1 MATPAETLA
10 DFAQRM
16 GMTSSAAE
24 DLLRRLGQ
32 LSSAAD
38 NSTSAM
44 DAGREATNRMTASQR
59 QTTESLQTLGRT
71 TKEVATQMLT
81 LPGQISGANGQIFSA
96 VTPALTAVSNLAN
109 SFPALAT
116 GAAALIANVTPLLKL
131 GPVGKLIAT
140 TVANAAGKLGKY
152 TVQTLT
158 GIATFMLNGAEE
170 VIKSYMSMSQVGAT
184 FGGSITN
191 LSRLIEETGFSLQTL
206 TKAATAN
213 ANNLALIGGTVE
225 GGLKKVV
232 NVSRNLSPE
241 LVTVYG
247 GFENLNNEITEYLT
261 LRRLQGIDEQNRSK
275 NLTKDTSEY
284 LYNLKMLS
292 TITGKTSKQLNDE
305 IAQRTRSAAA
315 QQMLLDMTPEQR
327 ANFEN
332 QLRMIQDDAT
342 RIAYQDF
349 VMSKHYGMAMS
360 KTTTHLTSMM
370 PQLEKQFEK
379 MNSAINMQSAASMKI
394 TADSYKETS
403 EASKAYRK
411 QYGFLLQ
418 GVESGRLQSQVL
430 QDMNNFLTNIGQAGT
445 YASSLPE
452 SLKLASE
459 SIKLLKSG
467 VDQVKVLTGTVDG
480 ILRSQQA
487 LQTEINKIFMG
498 QGLFNGKTIEGGR
511 LAFIG
516 GINEYI
522 TALFTKIVE
531 GINDGT
537 ISILDFLRPRTDVEQ
552 AAAGGGAAMM
562 GSEGRFRSAIQSEI
576 IAQAQF
582 ERELAIAQS
591 KLRTEQGR
599 LTGVNTAKVRELEEQ
614 INELETYI
622 IQSKQEL
629 QRLQEEQARQQES
642 QNSSSTSDSSSSEN
656 AQSSVSPI
664 IKNSSSDE
672 SQAYASFERAIKEQ
686 NTVLTN
692 LAQSVMYQ
700 GDQIYRLANRLA

>member
-10 DFAQRM
+10 EFAQRM

-71 TKEVATQMLT
+71 TKEVASQMLT
-81 LPGQISGANGQIFSA
+81 LPSQISGANGQIFSA

-116 GAAALIANVTPLLKL
+116 SAAALLAKFTPLLKL

-140 TVANAAGKLGKY
+140 AVGNAAGKLGQY

-191 LSRLIEETGFSLQTL
+191 LSRLIADTGFSLQTL
-206 TKAATAN
+206 TKAVTAN

-225 GGLKKVV
+225 GGLRKVV

-360 KTTTHLTSMM
+360 RTTTHLTAMM

-379 MNSAINMQSAASMKI
+379 MNSAINMQSDASMKI

-467 VDQVKVLTGTVDG
+467 VDEVKVLTGTVDG
-480 ILRSQQA
+480 ILRSQQT
-487 LQTEINKIFMG
+487 LQSEINKIFMG
-498 QGLFNGKTIEGGR
+498 QGLFNGKRIEGGR

-516 GINEYI
+516 GINEFI
-522 TALFTKIVE
+522 TTLFTKIVK

-537 ISILDFLRPRTDVEQ
+537 IDIFDFLAGSNGNVVPGTEGLTDAE
-552 AAAGGGAAMM
+552 
-562 GSEGRFRSAIQSEI
+562 RSEI
-576 IAQAQF
+576 AQNQSRRPEILAEKEVTRARNRVKELEEEIKNAWF
-582 ERELAIAQS
+582 NATRESARRELAVQQ
-591 KLRTEQGR
+591 ER
-599 LTGVNTAKVRELEEQ
+599 LKQAERKLEELK
-614 INELETYI
+614 N
-622 IQSKQEL
+622 K
-629 QRLQEEQARQQES
+629 
-642 QNSSSTSDSSSSEN
+642 SSSS
-656 AQSSVSPI
+656 SSSG
-664 IKNSSSDE
+664 SSDE
-672 SQAYASFERAIKEQ
+672 NSNQSNSTTGNNQISTQLSISNSLSSESQVLDKFERAIQEQ

-692 LAQSVMYQ
+692 LAESVMYQ
-700 GDQIYRLANRLA
+700 GNQIRIAVNRMA

>member
-44 DAGREATNRMTASQR
+44 DASREATNRMTASQR

-71 TKEVATQMLT
+71 TKDVATQMLT

-96 VTPALTAVSNLAN
+96 VTPALTAVSNLAQ
-109 SFPALAT
+109 SLPSLLGTAS
-116 GAAALIANVTPLLKL
+116 GLIAKITPGL

-140 TVANAAGKLGKY
+140 TIGSSIGKLSAAGLQALT
-152 TVQTLT
+152 TVTS
-158 GIATFMLNGAEE
+158 FMLNGAEE

-191 LSRLIEETGFSLQTL
+191 LSKLISETGFSLQTL

-261 LRRLQGIDEQNRSK
+261 LRRLQGIDEHKRSRD
-275 NLTKDTSEY
+275 LTKDTSEY

-305 IAQRTRSAAA
+305 ISQRTRSAAA
-315 QQMLLDMTPEQR
+315 QQMLLDMTPEQKE
-327 ANFEN
+327 NFEN

-360 KTTTHLTSMM
+360 RTTTHLTSMM

-379 MNSAINMQSAASMKI
+379 MNSAINMQSDASMKI

-498 QGLFNGKTIEGGR
+498 QGLFNGKMVEGGR

-516 GINEYI
+516 GINEFI
-522 TALFTKIVE
+522 TTLFTKIVE

-552 AAAGGGAAMM
+552 AAAGGGSSMM
-562 GSEGRFRSAIQSEI
+562 GSEGRLRGAILTETM
-576 IAQAQF
+576 ALEQF
-582 ERELAIAQS
+582 ERELAIARS

-599 LTGVNTAKVRELEEQ
+599 MIGPDTSKVRELELQ

-622 IQSKQEL
+622 LESREQI
-629 QRLQEEQARQQES
+629 QRLQRSQADQEQS
-642 QNSSSTSDSSSSEN
+642 QNSSNTSGSSSSNN
-656 AQSSVSPI
+656 AQSSVQPTIS
-664 IKNSSSDE
+664 NSSLDE
-672 SQAYASFERAIKEQ
+672 SQAYARFERAIREQ

-692 LAQSVMYQ
+692 LAQSVISQ
-700 GDQIYRLANRLA
+700 GEQIYRAVNRMA